1 MRQTL
6 TAMILLL
13 VPVLALAAGGGG
25 ANLDSMEPDL
35 GDKAS
40 LQRGAKIFTNNC
52 MGCHSAQYAR
62 YKLVAEDIGIP
73 QELYEENLIFTDAR
87 FGEKMKIAMPNE
99 QAEQWFGVAPPDL
112 TLTARVNGPDWLYSY
127 LRGFYK
133 DESRPLGVNNVVF
146 DNVGMPHVMV
156 NKGGLCAEKP
166 HIGAEPHVDPA
177 TGEVLNDEICDD
189 WAIEGSME
197 PEEFDQAMYDLT
209 NFLVYLG
216 EPALMDRKRIGVYV
230 LIFIG
235 IFFIFAYLLN
245 REYWK
250 DIH

>member
-1 MRQTL
+1 MKQ
-6 TAMILLL
+6 ILGALILVL
-13 VPVLALAAGGGG
+13 VPALAIAAGGGG
-25 ANLDSMEPDL
+25 AHLDSMEPDL
-35 GDKAS
+35 SDKAS
-40 LQRGAKIFTNNC
+40 LQRGARIFTNNC
-52 MGCHSAQYAR
+52 MGCHSAEFAR
-62 YKLVAEDIGIP
+62 YNLVAEDIGIP
-73 QELYEENLIFTDAR
+73 KELYKENLIFTDSR
-87 FGEKMKIAMPNE
+87 FEKLMKIAMPSE

-146 DNVGMPHVMV
+146 ENVSMPHVLV
-156 NKGGLCAEKP
+156 NKGGLCAEEP
-166 HIGAEPHVDPA
+166 NIGVESSVDPA
-177 TGEVLNDEICDD
+177 TGEVLNDQVCDD
-189 WAIEGSME
+189 WAIEGSMD
-197 PEEFDQAMYDLT
+197 PEEYDRAIYDLT

-230 LIFIG
+230 LLFIG
-235 IFFIFAYLLN
+235 VFFIFAYLLN